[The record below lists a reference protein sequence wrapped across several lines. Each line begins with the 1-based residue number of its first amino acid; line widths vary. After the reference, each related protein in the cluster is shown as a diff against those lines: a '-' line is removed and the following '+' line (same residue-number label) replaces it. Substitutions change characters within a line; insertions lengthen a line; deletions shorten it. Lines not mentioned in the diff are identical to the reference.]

1 MLYSILVHVLIACK
15 LVKCI
20 KNLVI
25 VQKKCMRIY
34 CMTRFENVA
43 FHAEKIHF
51 SQFQKG
57 PLQFTQKKLVYI
69 LLCNSGEIEDEYHVT

>member
-1 MLYSILVHVLIACK
+1 
-15 LVKCI
+15 
-20 KNLVI
+20 
-25 VQKKCMRIY
+25 
-34 CMTRFENVA
+34 MTRFENVA
-43 FHAEKIHF
+43 FYAEKVHF